1 MKEKLRVIVEES
13 DTKLGKLFD
22 LVVQLLVVISLLS
35 FSLETLPNLSKNQLF
50 ILKLIEI
57 VIITIFSIEYLLR
70 IFVTNKK
77 FKYIFSFYGLI
88 DLLTILPFYLSL
100 TIDLRSLRALR
111 LLRLFRILKLVR
123 FNKAIN
129 RFQEALKI
137 AREEIIIFIFA
148 TCIVLYLSSVGIFF
162 FENAIQPDKF
172 SSVFHSLWWAIV
184 TLTTVGYGD
193 IYPLTLGGRIFT
205 FFILILGLGV
215 VGIPAGLIASALT
228 AVRRKEENDSKK
240 IIKSYN

>member
-22 LVVQLLVVISLLS
+22 LVVQFLVVISLLS
-35 FSLETLPNLSKNQLF
+35 FSLETLPNLSKNQIF

-228 AVRRKEENDSKK
+228 TVRRKEENDSKK
-240 IIKSYN
+240 NN

>member
-35 FSLETLPNLSKNQLF
+35 FSLETLPNLSKNQIF

-70 IFVTNKK
+70 IFVTDKK

-228 AVRRKEENDSKK
+228 AVRRKEENDSTK
-240 IIKSYN
+240 NN

>member
-22 LVVQLLVVISLLS
+22 LVVQFLVVISLLS
-35 FSLETLPNLSKNQLF
+35 FSLETLPNLSKNQIF

-228 AVRRKEENDSKK
+228 AVRRKEENDGTK
-240 IIKSYN
+240 NN

>member
-22 LVVQLLVVISLLS
+22 LVVQFLVVISLLS
-35 FSLETLPNLSKNQLF
+35 FSLETLPNLSKNQIF
-50 ILKLIEI
+50 ILKLVEI

-205 FFILILGLGV
+205 FFILILGLGI

-228 AVRRKEENDSKK
+228 AVRRKEENDSTK
-240 IIKSYN
+240 NN

>member
-22 LVVQLLVVISLLS
+22 LVVQFLVVISLLS
-35 FSLETLPNLSKNQLF
+35 FSLETLPNLSKNQIF

-205 FFILILGLGV
+205 FFILILGLGI

-240 IIKSYN
+240 NN

>member
-22 LVVQLLVVISLLS
+22 LVVQFLVVISLLS
-35 FSLETLPNLSKNQLF
+35 FSLETLPNLSKNQIF

-57 VIITIFSIEYLLR
+57 VIISIFSIEYLLR

-240 IIKSYN
+240 NN

>member
-22 LVVQLLVVISLLS
+22 LVVQFLVVISLLS
-35 FSLETLPNLSKNQLF
+35 FSLETLPNLSKNQIF
-50 ILKLIEI
+50 ILKLVEI
-57 VIITIFSIEYLLR
+57 LIITIFSIEYLLR

-205 FFILILGLGV
+205 FFILILGLGI

-228 AVRRKEENDSKK
+228 AVRRKEENDSTK
-240 IIKSYN
+240 NN

>member
-22 LVVQLLVVISLLS
+22 LVVQFLVVISLLS
-35 FSLETLPNLSKNQLF
+35 FSLETLPNLSKNQIF

-228 AVRRKEENDSKK
+228 TVRRKEENDSTK
-240 IIKSYN
+240 NN

>member
-22 LVVQLLVVISLLS
+22 LVVQFLVVISLLS
-35 FSLETLPNLSKNQLF
+35 FSLETLPNLSKNQIF

-205 FFILILGLGV
+205 FFILILGLGI

-228 AVRRKEENDSKK
+228 AVRRKEENDSTKDNLK
-240 IIKSYN
+240 L

>member
-22 LVVQLLVVISLLS
+22 LVVQFLVVISLLS
-35 FSLETLPNLSKNQLF
+35 FSLETLPNLSKNQIF
-50 ILKLIEI
+50 ILNLVEI
-57 VIITIFSIEYLLR
+57 VIITFFSIEYLLR
-70 IFVTNKK
+70 IFVTDKK

-228 AVRRKEENDSKK
+228 AVRRKEENDSTK
-240 IIKSYN
+240 NN

>member
-22 LVVQLLVVISLLS
+22 LVVQFLVVISLLS
-35 FSLETLPNLSKNQLF
+35 FSLETLPNLSKNQIF

-100 TIDLRSLRALR
+100 TIDLMSLRALR

-228 AVRRKEENDSKK
+228 TVRRKEENDSTK
-240 IIKSYN
+240 NN

>member
-22 LVVQLLVVISLLS
+22 LVVQFLVVISLLS
-35 FSLETLPNLSKNQLF
+35 FSLETLPNLSKNQIF
-50 ILKLIEI
+50 ILKLVEI

-228 AVRRKEENDSKK
+228 AVRRKEENGSTK
-240 IIKSYN
+240 NN

>member
-22 LVVQLLVVISLLS
+22 LVVQFLVVISLLS

-148 TCIVLYLSSVGIFF
+148 TCIVLYFSSVGIFF
-162 FENAIQPDKF
+162 FENAIKPDKF

-228 AVRRKEENDSKK
+228 AVRRKEENDSTK
-240 IIKSYN
+240 NN

>member
-22 LVVQLLVVISLLS
+22 LVVQFLVVISLLS
-35 FSLETLPNLSKNQLF
+35 FSLETLPNLSKNQIF

-205 FFILILGLGV
+205 FFILILGLGI

-228 AVRRKEENDSKK
+228 TVRRKEENDSTK
-240 IIKSYN
+240 NN

>member
-22 LVVQLLVVISLLS
+22 LVVQFLVVISLLS

-100 TIDLRSLRALR
+100 TIDLRSLRALW

-228 AVRRKEENDSKK
+228 AVRRKEENDSTK
-240 IIKSYN
+240 NN

>member
-22 LVVQLLVVISLLS
+22 LVVQFLVVISLLS
-35 FSLETLPNLSKNQLF
+35 FSLETLPNLSKNQIF

-57 VIITIFSIEYLLR
+57 IIITIFSIEYLLR

-137 AREEIIIFIFA
+137 AREEIIIFISKS
-148 TCIVLYLSSVGIFF
+148 Y
-162 FENAIQPDKF
+162 FE
-172 SSVFHSLWWAIV
+172 
-184 TLTTVGYGD
+184 
-193 IYPLTLGGRIFT
+193 
-205 FFILILGLGV
+205 LI
-215 VGIPAGLIASALT
+215 
-228 AVRRKEENDSKK
+228 NQDHNKK
-240 IIKSYN
+240 IIYKIKSNLIDNFIFRFIWLHFI

>member
-22 LVVQLLVVISLLS
+22 LVVQFLVVISLLS
-35 FSLETLPNLSKNQLF
+35 FSLETLPNLSKNQIF

-172 SSVFHSLWWAIV
+172 SSVFHSLWWGIV

-205 FFILILGLGV
+205 FFILILGLGI

-240 IIKSYN
+240 NN

>member
-22 LVVQLLVVISLLS
+22 LVVQFLVVISLLS
-35 FSLETLPNLSKNQLF
+35 FSLETLPNLSKNQIF

-228 AVRRKEENDSKK
+228 AVRRKEENGSTK
-240 IIKSYN
+240 NN

>member
-35 FSLETLPNLSKNQLF
+35 FSLETLPNLSKNQIF

-205 FFILILGLGV
+205 FFILILGLGI

-228 AVRRKEENDSKK
+228 AVRRKEENDSTK
-240 IIKSYN
+240 NN

>member
-22 LVVQLLVVISLLS
+22 LVVQFLVVISLLS
-35 FSLETLPNLSKNQLF
+35 FSLETLPNLSKNQIF

-240 IIKSYN
+240 NN

>member
-22 LVVQLLVVISLLS
+22 LVVQFLVVISLLS
-35 FSLETLPNLSKNQLF
+35 FSLETLPNLSKNQIF

-205 FFILILGLGV
+205 FFILILGLGI

-228 AVRRKEENDSKK
+228 AVRRKEENDGTK
-240 IIKSYN
+240 NN

>member
-35 FSLETLPNLSKNQLF
+35 FSLETLPNLSKNQIF

-162 FENAIQPDKF
+162 FENATQPDKF

-228 AVRRKEENDSKK
+228 AVRRKEENDSTK
-240 IIKSYN
+240 NN

>member
-22 LVVQLLVVISLLS
+22 LVVQFLVVISLLS
-35 FSLETLPNLSKNQLF
+35 FSLETLPNLSKNQIF

-205 FFILILGLGV
+205 FFILILTTTIIIIADV
-215 VGIPAGLIASALT
+215 VTNRG
-228 AVRRKEENDSKK
+228 NKK
-240 IIKSYN
+240 KS

>member
-22 LVVQLLVVISLLS
+22 LVVQFLVVISLLS
-35 FSLETLPNLSKNQLF
+35 FSLETLPNLSKNQIF

-57 VIITIFSIEYLLR
+57 VIITIFSLEYLLR
-70 IFVTNKK
+70 IFVANKK

-228 AVRRKEENDSKK
+228 AVRRKEENDSTK
-240 IIKSYN
+240 NN

>member
-22 LVVQLLVVISLLS
+22 LVVQFLVVISLLS
-35 FSLETLPNLSKNQLF
+35 FSLETLPNLSKNQIF

-70 IFVTNKK
+70 IFVTDKK

-240 IIKSYN
+240 NN

>member
-22 LVVQLLVVISLLS
+22 LVVQFLVVISLLS
-35 FSLETLPNLSKNQLF
+35 FSLETLPNLSKNQIF
-50 ILKLIEI
+50 ILKLVEI

-70 IFVTNKK
+70 IFVTDKK

-228 AVRRKEENDSKK
+228 AVRRKEENDSTK
-240 IIKSYN
+240 NN

>member
-22 LVVQLLVVISLLS
+22 LVVQFLVVISLLS

-228 AVRRKEENDSKK
+228 TVRRKEENDSTK
-240 IIKSYN
+240 NN

>member
-1 MKEKLRVIVEES
+1 MI
-13 DTKLGKLFD
+13 TFF
-22 LVVQLLVVISLLS
+22 LS
-35 FSLETLPNLSKNQLF
+35 
-50 ILKLIEI
+50 
-57 VIITIFSIEYLLR
+57 
-70 IFVTNKK
+70 
-77 FKYIFSFYGLI
+77 LI

-123 FNKAIN
+123 FNKSIN

-205 FFILILGLGV
+205 FFILILGLGI

-228 AVRRKEENDSKK
+228 AVRRKEENDSTK
-240 IIKSYN
+240 NN

>member
-22 LVVQLLVVISLLS
+22 LVVQFLVVISLLS
-35 FSLETLPNLSKNQLF
+35 FSLETLPNLSKNQIF

-70 IFVTNKK
+70 IFVTDKK

-228 AVRRKEENDSKK
+228 AVRRKEENDSTK
-240 IIKSYN
+240 NN

>member
-22 LVVQLLVVISLLS
+22 LVVQFLVVISLLS

-100 TIDLRSLRALR
+100 TVDLRSLRALR

-228 AVRRKEENDSKK
+228 AVRRKEENDGTK
-240 IIKSYN
+240 NN

>member
-22 LVVQLLVVISLLS
+22 LVVQFLVVISLLS
-35 FSLETLPNLSKNQLF
+35 FSLETLPNLSKNQIF

-70 IFVTNKK
+70 IFVTDKK

-228 AVRRKEENDSKK
+228 AVRRKEENDGTK
-240 IIKSYN
+240 NN

>member
-22 LVVQLLVVISLLS
+22 LVVQFLVVISLLS
-35 FSLETLPNLSKNQLF
+35 FSLETLPNLSKNQIF

-193 IYPLTLGGRIFT
+193 IYPLTLGGRIFS
-205 FFILILGLGV
+205 FFILILGLGI

-240 IIKSYN
+240 NN

>member
-22 LVVQLLVVISLLS
+22 LVVQFLVVISLLS
-35 FSLETLPNLSKNQLF
+35 FSLETLPNLSKNQIF
-50 ILKLIEI
+50 ILKLVEI

-70 IFVTNKK
+70 IFVTDKK

-240 IIKSYN
+240 NN